1 VQHYGVNTGIDT
13 DARES
18 QTGLTQHAPK
28 RISLHVEHVLTFLSL
43 RNLSLGYGMQ
53 DLQLGQHL
61 PERLAQRPTTVS
73 APISIT
79 QVPNHFQR

>member
-1 VQHYGVNTGIDT
+1 
-13 DARES
+13 
-18 QTGLTQHAPK
+18 
-28 RISLHVEHVLTFLSL
+28 VEHVLTFLPL